1 MFTQERTWTR
11 LARRLSTPLVPED
24 YLGLVD
30 PLVGRSSLRARI
42 EAVHPEA
49 AGATTLV
56 LQPGPGWTG
65 HRAGQYVRLGVT
77 VDGVLHWRSYS
88 LTAPPRPDGR
98 ISVTVGHVPGG
109 RVSPVLAATT
119 VGTVLRIEPAA
130 GEFVLDGSHR
140 LLFVTGGTGLTP
152 VMGMLRELAGRR
164 DAVVVHSARTRG
176 HVLFADELRALPGIR
191 LIERHT
197 DADGVLAPEDL
208 VALVPDWDE
217 RTAYACG
224 PAGMLD
230 AIEACWSAAGLSLRT
245 ERFQPVRTAVPG
257 AVGGTVTFTRS
268 GITVQAAGD
277 TALLDAG
284 ESAGVLLPSGCRMG
298 ICFGCVV
305 PLRNGQVRDVR
316 TGAVRG
322 EPGDLIQTCISAP
335 CGDVDLDA

>member
-1 MFTQERTWTR
+1 MQERTWTR
-11 LARRLSTPLVPED
+11 LVRRLSTPLVPED

-30 PLVGRSSLRARI
+30 PLVGSSSLRARV
-42 EAVHPEA
+42 EAVQREA

-77 VDGVLHWRSYS
+77 VNGVLHWRSYS

-109 RVSPVLAATT
+109 RVSPVLAATA
-119 VGTVLRIEPAA
+119 VGAVLRLSPAA

-164 DAVVVHSARTRG
+164 DVVVVHSARTRD
-176 HVLFADELRALPGIR
+176 HVLFADELRALRGIR
-191 LIERHT
+191 LLERHT
-197 DADGVLAPEDL
+197 NADGVLTTADL
-208 VALVPDWDE
+208 TAAVPDWRD

-224 PAGMLD
+224 PVGMLD
-230 AIEACWSAAGLSLRT
+230 ALEGHWSAADLALRT
-245 ERFQPVRTAVPG
+245 ERFQSVRLAVPG
-257 AVGGTVTFTRS
+257 AVGGTVAFIRS
-268 GITVQAAGD
+268 GTTVQVAGG

-284 ESAGVLLPSGCRMG
+284 EGAGVLLPSGCRMG

-305 PLRNGQVRDVR
+305 PLLDGQVRDVR
-316 TGAVRG
+316 TGAVHG
-322 EPGDLIQTCISAP
+322 EPGDLVQTCISAP
-335 CGDVDLDA
+335 CGDVNLDA